1 MDRDAMDRLLA
12 TTAARLRRAWLGMV
26 QHLREQNPLSDFQFR
41 LHTGDPIAGLEDA
54 AKRFANEEHNA
65 YINAG
70 QTAAKWLQDEVDG
83 HTSKRQDVAKKLLTF
98 DPADEESTVWA
109 RDNMLDLVREITVEQ
124 RMLIRDALM
133 SGEFDG
139 PAAAARELRD
149 IIGLTKYQWGI
160 VENYRRS
167 LESGDLEAALERELS
182 SGVSDRVI
190 RAAMQRSLK
199 LSQAQIDTAVQ
210 RYTDNLIG
218 FRATVIARTES
229 QRIAHQGVDAL
240 YRQAIKRGDVAAA
253 QLEGTW
259 NHSPTA
265 KDHSHD
271 RAFHVSMHGQTRP
284 YGEPFLSGLGNELM
298 FPGDPSAPASETI
311 GCRCAKTVRLLPASM
326 VSRAA

>member
-1 MDRDAMDRLLA
+1 MDRLLA
-12 TTAARLRRAWLGMV
+12 TTAARLRRAWLGLV
-26 QHLREQNPLSDFQFR
+26 QHLREANPLSEFQFR
-41 LHTGDPIAGLEDA
+41 MHSDDPIAGLQDA
-54 AKRFANEEHNA
+54 AARFAAEERNA
-65 YINAG
+65 YVVAG
-70 QTAAKWLQDEVDG
+70 QTAAQWLHDG
-83 HTSKRQDVAKKLLTF
+83 LNRVEKKLLTF
-98 DPADEESTVWA
+98 DPDEPESAIWA
-109 RDNMLDLVREITVEQ
+109 QDNKLDLIREITVEQ

-139 PAAAARELRD
+139 PAAAARELRG
-149 IIGLTKYQWGI
+149 IIGLTQHQWQI

-190 RAAMQRSLK
+190 RAAMQRQVK
-199 LSQAQIDTAVQ
+199 LTQAQIDTAVE
-210 RYTDNLIG
+210 RYTDNMIG
-218 FRATVIARTES
+218 FRAEMIARTES

-240 YRQAIKRGDVAAA
+240 YRQAIKRGDLNAA

-271 RAFHVSMHGQTRP
+271 RAFHVSMHLQTRP

-298 FPGDPSAPASETI
+298 FPGDPQAPAKETV
-311 GCRCAKTVRLLPASM
+311 GCRCVKTVRLLPASV